1 MNISCRWTHLRA
13 DRDSVWT
20 IFPWDY
26 DSERNSSVGL
36 GLGVISSEISYG
48 KDGFGFS
55 FGAGPAWGWSGV
67 STNAAG
73 EKNGYQWFL
82 WN

>member
-1 MNISCRWTHLRA
+1 M
-13 DRDSVWT
+13 
-20 IFPWDY
+20 
-26 DSERNSSVGL
+26 
-36 GLGVISSEISYG
+36 SSEISYG